1 MRFRERETPMH
12 RHEEAIEYL
21 AALTSSAMITDRTCS
36 LMPSAIAFTGSSCQF
51 EDLLFRA
58 LNAALNVL
66 PYQYVLDIALHMQRE
81 DIEARG
87 IVLPKCESQQ
97 AA

>member
-1 MRFRERETPMH
+1 MH

-21 AALTSSAMITDRTCS
+21 AAMTSSALITDRSSTLS
-36 LMPSAIAFTGSSCQF
+36 PEGIAFPGTTCQF
-51 EDLLFRA
+51 EALVLRS

-81 DIEARG
+81 DICSRGFRLPDVESLEA
-87 IVLPKCESQQ
+87 
-97 AA
+97 A